1 MEDRCIFC
9 GADVSDQGRWYCSK
23 CEVQINNLDTAKQS
37 LYKTKFNRY
46 INRTNVKPIKCK
58 FTSFIQWFKRHLRL

>member
-23 CEVQINNLDTAKQS
+23 CEVQINSLDTTEQS
-37 LYKTKFNRY
+37 VYKTKFNRY
-46 INRTNVKPIKCK
+46 INRTNVKPNKWK

>member
-23 CEVQINNLDTAKQS
+23 CEAMYEYGDGKYCCFDNVMRFIKYVNK
-37 LYKTKFNRY
+37 YK
-46 INRTNVKPIKCK
+46 IEI
-58 FTSFIQWFKRHLRL
+58 L

>member
-23 CEVQINNLDTAKQS
+23 CEVQINNLNTIEECV
-37 LYKTKFNRY
+37 YKSKFNRY
-46 INRTNVKPIKCK
+46 INRTNIKQNKCK
-58 FTSFIQWFKRHLRL
+58 FTSFIEWFKRHLRL

>member
-23 CEVQINNLDTAKQS
+23 CEDQINNLDTTVK
-37 LYKTKFNRY
+37 KTSKTLKEDIFL
-46 INRTNVKPIKCK
+46 I
-58 FTSFIQWFKRHLRL
+58 

>member
-9 GADVSDQGRWYCSK
+9 GADVSDQSRWHCSK
-23 CEVQINNLDTAKQS
+23 CEVQVNNLGTTEQS
-37 LYKTKFNRY
+37 VYKTKFNKY
-46 INRTNVKPIKCK
+46 MNRTNVKPIKWK